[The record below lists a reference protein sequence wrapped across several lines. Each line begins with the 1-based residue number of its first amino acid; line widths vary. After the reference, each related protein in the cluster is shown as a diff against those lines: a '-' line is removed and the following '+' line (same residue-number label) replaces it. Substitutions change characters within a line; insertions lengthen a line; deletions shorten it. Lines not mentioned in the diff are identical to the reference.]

1 MKAKEI
7 MTKEPITCLPQTTI
21 EDLCETLRREN
32 INGAP
37 VVDEAGRLV
46 GIVSQ
51 DDVIFRKG
59 RQNEE
64 IRPPRDIKDLF
75 QRGFASIADSDTGP
89 RRVEDIMTREVIV
102 GLPQDPQPPL
112 PHEPHPPF
120 DSPRSLRAGPV
131 GLSQPPQPPSPAQP
145 PCFTPR
151 PFGSS

>member
-7 MTKEPITCLPQTTI
+7 MTREPITCLPQTTI
-21 EDLCETLRREN
+21 EELCETLRREN

-59 RQNEE
+59 RLNEE

-89 RRVEDIMTREVIV
+89 RRVADIMTREVISADEETEV
-102 GLPQDPQPPL
+102 EQLCRTMWERRIHRIPITRNGKLSGIVSALDL
-112 PHEPHPPF
+112 CKIIAAGKA
-120 DSPRSLRAGPV
+120 SLAG
-131 GLSQPPQPPSPAQP
+131 
-145 PCFTPR
+145 
-151 PFGSS
+151 

>member
-7 MTKEPITCLPQTTI
+7 MTREPITCLPQTTI

-59 RQNEE
+59 RLNDE

-89 RRVEDIMTREVIV
+89 RRVEDIMTREVISADEETEV
-102 GLPQDPQPPL
+102 EQLCRTMWERRIHRIPITRNGKLSGIVSALDL
-112 PHEPHPPF
+112 CKIIAGGKA
-120 DSPRSLRAGPV
+120 SLAG
-131 GLSQPPQPPSPAQP
+131 
-145 PCFTPR
+145 
-151 PFGSS
+151 

>member
-7 MTKEPITCLPQTTI
+7 MTRDPLTCLPQTTI
-21 EDLCETLRREN
+21 EELCELMRREN

-59 RQNEE
+59 RPNEE

-75 QRGFASIADSDTGP
+75 QRGFASIAESDAGP
-89 RRVEDIMTREVIV
+89 RSVEDIMTREVISADEETSV
-102 GLPQDPQPPL
+102 AQLCRTMWERRIHRIPITRNGK
-112 PHEPHPPF
+112 
-120 DSPRSLRAGPV
+120 
-131 GLSQPPQPPSPAQP
+131 LSGIVSALDLCKIIAQG
-145 PCFTPR
+145 R
-151 PFGSS
+151 VELSD